1 MIWKQT
7 SISPPLGWS
16 HLHPTNGKKVKSLGG
31 HYPSWS
37 FPKRSIFHQLHRL
50 HMAWTFRSLPCHSSW
65 WSFVPP
71 RLWFLSFTKRESGW
85 QPAQLDSNAR
95 LPQLRQVWKGDFP
108 LGYGIIFIPNISRIP
123 PKIGWCSPS
132 KTNQCVC
139 NWIITNKFF
148 VVYHDFPCQHGNLG
162 TRSNKPNSPALL
174 VPLLILQDIPG
185 CRSSPGCLGFNEVP
199 KFGFHAFHTFKFP

>member
-1 MIWKQT
+1 
-7 SISPPLGWS
+7 
-16 HLHPTNGKKVKSLGG
+16 
-31 HYPSWS
+31 
-37 FPKRSIFHQLHRL
+37 
-50 HMAWTFRSLPCHSSW
+50 MAWTFRSLPCHSSW

-95 LPQLRQVWKGDFP
+95 LPQLRKVWKGDFP

-139 NWIITNKFF
+139 AIGLLQT
-148 VVYHDFPCQHGNLG
+148 DFSWSIMTFPVNMAILG
-162 TRSNKPNSPALL
+162 HVQN
-174 VPLLILQDIPG
+174 
-185 CRSSPGCLGFNEVP
+185 RSSQTLQPCLYHFSSFRISRAAVLLLDAWDSFRSSEVRFP
-199 KFGFHAFHTFKFP
+199 QFSTAKSPIKCHLQYFGVQFQVGDISP

>member
-1 MIWKQT
+1 MIPY
-7 SISPPLGWS
+7 PPYQR
-16 HLHPTNGKKVKSLGG
+16 KKNEVLRRSLGG

-37 FPKRSIFHQLHRL
+37 LSIFHQLHSLHRL

-95 LPQLRQVWKGDFP
+95 LPQLQQVWKGDFP

-139 NWIITNKFF
+139 AIGLLQT
-148 VVYHDFPCQHGNLG
+148 DFSWSIMTFPVNMAILG
-162 TRSNKPNSPALL
+162 HVQNRSNKPNSPALL

-185 CRSSPGCLGFNEVP
+185 CRSSPGCLGFVP
-199 KFGFHAFHTFKFP
+199 KFRSSVSTVFHSFKFP